1 MNNDKLNKLKVF
13 LSWAYPKGSSFEKA
27 DLDMLDI
34 NAYVEIQGWQ
44 EIYYLID
51 VLVKEG
57 FLTKDY
63 RFGKYFYQ
71 INFSKTT
78 EKDNKIVEKT
88 KSNSRN
94 KKAQSNTIV
103 VRDNKEKK
111 QTVEQNTGDT
121 SLQLAKKVNELEKKK
136 KEIKSLVGSINSSEN
151 LPTVAE
157 RGGLFGRFDYKV
169 TGEELNNFTSKVQ
182 SRLIG
187 QNQAIKKTTQEFGSV
202 YTSIIET
209 LGLVNVS
216 LAGAVKASNQA
227 HEAGVKAEKNAAK
240 VKTAQDDI
248 KDLVIKND
256 ILLQKH
262 KKVIQLLKTHKEKL
276 DEIEH
281 ITDVDKLYSDFYVK
295 SQELEK
301 ENNKISEQI
310 ITVSSEIETLKT
322 ELDDLSDTIRN
333 FDESLSKEMEA
344 QKTETDAS
352 VLQVTQN
359 LKDIQS
365 ETESKVETLSS
376 DINKIVLNQKKGFDD
391 KLENLDDTV
400 KKLEE
405 SNLEMIDEL
414 KSTRDEA
421 FAKIAKKI
429 EENQNESLTQVK
441 SIHSEMEE
449 QLNELKEY
457 FQNQLKRTRL
467 LAIISFIAFII
478 LLVLILSE
486 VI

>member
-13 LSWAYPKGSSFEKA
+13 LSWAYPKGSWFEKSEL
-27 DLDMLDI
+27 DL
-34 NAYVEIQGWQ
+34 VEINTYCETEGWK
-44 EIYYLID
+44 EVDSLID
-51 VLVKEG
+51 SLVREG

-63 RFGKYFYQ
+63 RFGKYLYQ

-94 KKAQSNTIV
+94 KKAKSNTIV
-103 VRDNKEKK
+103 ARDNKKKK

-121 SLQLAKKVNELEKKK
+121 SLQLAKEVNGLEKKK
-136 KEIKSLVGSINSSEN
+136 KEIESLVRSINSSEN
-151 LPTVAE
+151 LPTVAQS
-157 RGGLFGRFDYKV
+157 GGLFGWFDHKV
-169 TGEELNNFTSKVQ
+169 TGNEMNDLASKVQ
-182 SRLIG
+182 SKLIG

-202 YTSIIET
+202 YTSIIDT

-248 KDLVIKND
+248 KDLVINND
-256 ILLQKH
+256 KLIQDH
-262 KKVIQLLKTHKEKL
+262 KKVIQVLKTHKEKL

-281 ITDVDKLYSDFYVK
+281 IADVDKLYSDFYVK

-310 ITVSSEIETLKT
+310 ITVSSEIETLKI

-333 FDESLSKEMEA
+333 FDESLSEGMSA
-344 QKTETDAS
+344 QKTRLDE
-352 VLQVTQN
+352 VFLQVDQN
-359 LKDIQS
+359 LENIQS
-365 ETESKVETLSS
+365 ETESKVETLSY
-376 DINKIVLNQKKGFDD
+376 DIKKVVLNQKKAFDE
-391 KLENLDDTV
+391 KLENLDDIV

-405 SNLEMIDEL
+405 SNLEKIDEL
-414 KSTRDEA
+414 KNTSDEA

-429 EENQNESLTQVK
+429 EGNQNESLAQVK
-441 SIHSEMEE
+441 SIHSEMEN
-449 QLNELKEY
+449 QMNETKKY
-457 FQNQLKRTRL
+457 FQKQLKTTRV
-467 LAIISFIAFII
+467 LAIISFIAFIV
-478 LLVLILSE
+478 LLILILSG

>member
-13 LSWAYPKGSSFEKA
+13 LSLAYPKGSSFEKA
-27 DLDMLDI
+27 DLNMLDI

-57 FLTKDY
+57 FLAKDY

-103 VRDNKEKK
+103 ACDNKEKK
-111 QTVEQNTGDT
+111 QTVEQNTGYT

-136 KEIKSLVGSINSSEN
+136 KEINSLVRSINSSEN
-151 LPTVAE
+151 LPTVAVK
-157 RGGLFGRFDYKV
+157 GGLFGRFDYKV

-182 SRLIG
+182 SKLIG

-248 KDLVIKND
+248 KDLVINND
-256 ILLQKH
+256 KLVQDH
-262 KKVIQLLKTHKEKL
+262 KKVIQVLKTHKEKL

-301 ENNKISEQI
+301 ENKQ
-310 ITVSSEIETLKT
+310 
-322 ELDDLSDTIRN
+322 
-333 FDESLSKEMEA
+333 
-344 QKTETDAS
+344 
-352 VLQVTQN
+352 
-359 LKDIQS
+359 
-365 ETESKVETLSS
+365 
-376 DINKIVLNQKKGFDD
+376 
-391 KLENLDDTV
+391 
-400 KKLEE
+400 
-405 SNLEMIDEL
+405 
-414 KSTRDEA
+414 
-421 FAKIAKKI
+421 
-429 EENQNESLTQVK
+429 
-441 SIHSEMEE
+441 
-449 QLNELKEY
+449 
-457 FQNQLKRTRL
+457 
-467 LAIISFIAFII
+467 
-478 LLVLILSE
+478 LSE
-486 VI
+486 ANDILKKM

>member
-103 VRDNKEKK
+103 ACDNKEKK

-136 KEIKSLVGSINSSEN
+136 KEIKSLVRSINSSEN

-209 LGLVNVS
+209 LRLVNVS

-227 HEAGVKAEKNAAK
+227 HEAGVKAGKNAAK

-248 KDLVIKND
+248 KKLVIINNT
-256 ILLQKH
+256 LLQNH
-262 KKVIQLLKTHKEKL
+262 KEVIQKLKTHKEKL

-344 QKTETDAS
+344 QKTGIDAAF
-352 VLQVTQN
+352 LQVAQD

-376 DINKIVLNQKKGFDD
+376 DINKVVLNQKKGFDE
-391 KLENLDDTV
+391 KLDHLDDTV

-405 SNLEMIDEL
+405 SNLEKIHEL
-414 KSTRDEA
+414 KNTSDEA

>member
-13 LSWAYPKGSSFEKA
+13 LSWAYPKGSWFEKSEL
-27 DLDMLDI
+27 DL
-34 NAYVEIQGWQ
+34 VEINTYCETEGWK
-44 EIYYLID
+44 EVDSLID
-51 VLVKEG
+51 SLVREG

-63 RFGKYFYQ
+63 RFGKYLYQ

-94 KKAQSNTIV
+94 KKAKSNTIV
-103 VRDNKEKK
+103 ARDNKKKK

-121 SLQLAKKVNELEKKK
+121 SLQLDKEVNGLEKKK
-136 KEIKSLVGSINSSEN
+136 KEIESLVRSINSSEN
-151 LPTVAE
+151 LPTVAQS
-157 RGGLFGRFDYKV
+157 GGLFGWFDHKV
-169 TGEELNNFTSKVQ
+169 TGNEMNDLASKVQ
-182 SRLIG
+182 SKLIG

-202 YTSIIET
+202 YTSIIDT

-248 KDLVIKND
+248 KDLVINND
-256 ILLQKH
+256 KLVQDH
-262 KKVIQLLKTHKEKL
+262 KKVIQVLKTHKEKL

-281 ITDVDKLYSDFYVK
+281 IADVDKLYSDFYVK

-352 VLQVTQN
+352 FLQVTQN

-376 DINKIVLNQKKGFDD
+376 DINKVVLNQKKGFDE
-391 KLENLDDTV
+391 KLDHLDDTV

-405 SNLEMIDEL
+405 SNLEKIHEL
-414 KSTRDEA
+414 KNTSDEA
-421 FAKIAKKI
+421 FAKIAKKN
-429 EENQNESLTQVK
+429 EENQNESLAQVK
-441 SIHSEMEE
+441 SIHSEMEN
-449 QLNELKEY
+449 QLNETKEY
-457 FQNQLKRTRL
+457 FQNQLKTTRL
-467 LAIISFIAFII
+467 LTLISFIAFIV
-478 LLVLILSE
+478 LLILILSG

>member
-34 NAYVEIQGWQ
+34 NAYVQIQGWQ

-63 RFGKYFYQ
+63 QFGKYFYQ

-111 QTVEQNTGDT
+111 QTVEQNTGYT

-136 KEIKSLVGSINSSEN
+136 KEITSLVRSINSSEN

-202 YTSIIET
+202 YTSIIDT

-256 ILLQKH
+256 ILLQDH

-344 QKTETDAS
+344 QKTGIDAAF
-352 VLQVTQN
+352 LQVAQD

-376 DINKIVLNQKKGFDD
+376 DINKVVLNQKKGFDD

-405 SNLEMIDEL
+405 SNLEKIHEL
-414 KSTRDEA
+414 KNTSDEA

-441 SIHSEMEE
+441 SIHSEMEN
-449 QLNELKEY
+449 QLNETKEN
-457 FQNQLKRTRL
+457 FQNQLKTTRL

>member
-27 DLDMLDI
+27 DLDILDI
-34 NAYVEIQGWQ
+34 NAYVVTQGWQ

-88 KSNSRN
+88 KSNSQN

-103 VRDNKEKK
+103 ARDNKEKK

-136 KEIKSLVGSINSSEN
+136 KEIKSLVRSINSSEN

-157 RGGLFGRFDYKV
+157 SGGLFGRFDYKV
-169 TGEELNNFTSKVQ
+169 TGKELNNFSSKVQ

-202 YTSIIET
+202 YTSIIDT

-227 HEAGVKAEKNAAK
+227 HEAVVKAETNAAK

-248 KDLVIKND
+248 KDLVIKNNT
-256 ILLQKH
+256 LLQNQ
-262 KKVIQLLKTHKEKL
+262 KKVIQKLKTHKEKL

-344 QKTETDAS
+344 QKTGIDAAF
-352 VLQVTQN
+352 LQVAQD

-376 DINKIVLNQKKGFDD
+376 DINKVVLNQKKGFDE
-391 KLENLDDTV
+391 KLDHLDDTV

-405 SNLEMIDEL
+405 SNLEKIHEL
-414 KSTRDEA
+414 KNTSDEA

>member
-34 NAYVEIQGWQ
+34 NAYVQIQGWQ

-111 QTVEQNTGDT
+111 QTVEQNTGYT

-136 KEIKSLVGSINSSEN
+136 KEITSLVRSINSSEN

-202 YTSIIET
+202 YTSIIDT

-256 ILLQKH
+256 ILLQDH

-344 QKTETDAS
+344 QKTGIDAAF
-352 VLQVTQN
+352 LQVAQD

-376 DINKIVLNQKKGFDD
+376 DINKVVLNQKKGFDD

-405 SNLEMIDEL
+405 SNLEKIHEL
-414 KSTRDEA
+414 KNTSDEA

-441 SIHSEMEE
+441 SIHSEMEN
-449 QLNELKEY
+449 QLNETKEN
-457 FQNQLKRTRL
+457 FQNQLKTTRL

>member
-1 MNNDKLNKLKVF
+1 MNNNDLNKLKVF

-27 DLDMLDI
+27 DLDM
-34 NAYVEIQGWQ
+34 VEIKAYLGTKDWKSV
-44 EIYYLID
+44 YNLID
-51 VLVKEG
+51 ILVKEG
-57 FLTKDY
+57 FLTSDY
-63 RFGKYFYQ
+63 RFGKYLY
-71 INFSKTT
+71 
-78 EKDNKIVEKT
+78 E
-88 KSNSRN
+88 
-94 KKAQSNTIV
+94 
-103 VRDNKEKK
+103 
-111 QTVEQNTGDT
+111 
-121 SLQLAKKVNELEKKK
+121 
-136 KEIKSLVGSINSSEN
+136 INSSE
-151 LPTVAE
+151 
-157 RGGLFGRFDYKV
+157 
-169 TGEELNNFTSKVQ
+169 
-182 SRLIG
+182 
-187 QNQAIKKTTQEFGSV
+187 TT
-202 YTSIIET
+202 
-209 LGLVNVS
+209 
-216 LAGAVKASNQA
+216 
-227 HEAGVKAEKNAAK
+227 
-240 VKTAQDDI
+240 
-248 KDLVIKND
+248 
-256 ILLQKH
+256 
-262 KKVIQLLKTHKEKL
+262 
-276 DEIEH
+276 
-281 ITDVDKLYSDFYVK
+281 
-295 SQELEK
+295 EK
-301 ENNKISEQI
+301 ENKGGKQTTDISRSQKSGSNEIVAHDFEKKKQQLQKFAKTLPKTSNLPSIRGGNHWYGPSVKATGDDLNNLSKRIAYSLSEQNKNIFEIKKEFISIYDTFEALDKDYIQRILVNLKAAEEANTKAVKGLEQNKKLFNSQKTI
-310 ITVSSEIETLKT
+310 IEVLKKHKD
-322 ELDDLSDTIRN
+322 ELDKLKHLKEIDEFYNAYTNFEAYQEKNIEELRASQENIDAKFLAHQKIYNQFSDKQSVEVAQLQNSQKNFSNELDGLSDTIRN
-333 FDESLSKEMEA
+333 FDESMSKEMSA
-344 QKTETDAS
+344 QKTRIDEVFSRVAQD
-352 VLQVTQN
+352 

>member
-13 LSWAYPKGSSFEKA
+13 LSLAYPKGSSFEKA
-27 DLDMLDI
+27 DLNMLDI

-57 FLTKDY
+57 FLTSDY
-63 RFGKYFYQ
+63 RFGKYLY
-71 INFSKTT
+71 
-78 EKDNKIVEKT
+78 E
-88 KSNSRN
+88 
-94 KKAQSNTIV
+94 
-103 VRDNKEKK
+103 
-111 QTVEQNTGDT
+111 
-121 SLQLAKKVNELEKKK
+121 
-136 KEIKSLVGSINSSEN
+136 INSSETTEKEN
-151 LPTVAE
+151 KDGKQTTDISRSQKSGSNEIVAHDFE
-157 RGGLFGRFDYKV
+157 KEKQQL
-169 TGEELNNFTSKVQ
+169 
-182 SRLIG
+182 
-187 QNQAIKKTTQEFGSV
+187 QEF
-202 YTSIIET
+202 T
-209 LGLVNVS
+209 
-216 LAGAVKASNQA
+216 
-227 HEAGVKAEKNAAK
+227 KN
-240 VKTAQDDI
+240 
-248 KDLVIKND
+248 
-256 ILLQKH
+256 
-262 KKVIQLLKTHKEKL
+262 LLKTSDLPSVRGGNHWYGGSVKATGDDLNNLTQRINDSFIEQHKNIVDIIKKFDSIYDTFEALDKDYIQRILVNLKAAEEANTKAVKGLEQNKKL
-276 DEIEH
+276 FNSQKTIIEVLKKHKDEL
-281 ITDVDKLYSDFYVK
+281 DKLKHLKEIDEFYNAYTNFEAYQEK
-295 SQELEK
+295 NIEELRASQENIHAKFLAHQ
-301 ENNKISEQI
+301 KIYNQFSDKQSVEVAQLQN
-310 ITVSSEIETLKT
+310 SQKNFSN
-322 ELDDLSDTIRN
+322 ELDGLSDTIRN
-333 FDESLSKEMEA
+333 FDESMSKEMSA
-344 QKTETDAS
+344 QKMRIDEVFSRVAQD
-352 VLQVTQN
+352 

-441 SIHSEMEE
+441 SIHSEMEN
-449 QLNELKEY
+449 QLNETKEN
-457 FQNQLKRTRL
+457 FQNQLKTTRL

>member
-103 VRDNKEKK
+103 ACDNKEKK

-136 KEIKSLVGSINSSEN
+136 KEIKSLVRSINSSEN

-187 QNQAIKKTTQEFGSV
+187 QNQA
-202 YTSIIET
+202 
-209 LGLVNVS
+209 
-216 LAGAVKASNQA
+216 
-227 HEAGVKAEKNAAK
+227 
-240 VKTAQDDI
+240 
-248 KDLVIKND
+248 
-256 ILLQKH
+256 
-262 KKVIQLLKTHKEKL
+262 
-276 DEIEH
+276 
-281 ITDVDKLYSDFYVK
+281 
-295 SQELEK
+295 
-301 ENNKISEQI
+301 
-310 ITVSSEIETLKT
+310 
-322 ELDDLSDTIRN
+322 
-333 FDESLSKEMEA
+333 
-344 QKTETDAS
+344 
-352 VLQVTQN
+352 
-359 LKDIQS
+359 
-365 ETESKVETLSS
+365 
-376 DINKIVLNQKKGFDD
+376 
-391 KLENLDDTV
+391 
-400 KKLEE
+400 
-405 SNLEMIDEL
+405 
-414 KSTRDEA
+414 
-421 FAKIAKKI
+421 
-429 EENQNESLTQVK
+429 
-441 SIHSEMEE
+441 
-449 QLNELKEY
+449 
-457 FQNQLKRTRL
+457 
-467 LAIISFIAFII
+467 
-478 LLVLILSE
+478 
-486 VI
+486 